1 MDRDVVDDGND
12 ENRTLRGTSEML
24 CTSVVI
30 GVEKTLIDV
39 VFSKFTV
46 V

>member
-1 MDRDVVDDGND
+1 MNRDVVDDCND
-12 ENRTLRGTSEML
+12 ENRTLRGSSETL
-24 CTSVVI
+24 CTSDVI

-39 VFSKFTV
+39 LFSKFTV